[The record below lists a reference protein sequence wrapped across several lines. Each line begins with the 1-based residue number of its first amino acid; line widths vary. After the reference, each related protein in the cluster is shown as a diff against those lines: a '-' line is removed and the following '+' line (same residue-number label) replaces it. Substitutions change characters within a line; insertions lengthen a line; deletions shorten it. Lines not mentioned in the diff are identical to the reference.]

1 MSVGVLSS
9 RYAEALLRYVEGTG
23 AGRKVYDQARAVFH
37 VSGTV
42 RELEKIISDSEGVSP
57 DEKMRLLESVL
68 APEGMVPELAD
79 FFRLL
84 IRNGRGDLL
93 RFTLASFMEKYE
105 KALGNI
111 RLTIT
116 TAVPLDDRQLARTK
130 EAVSR
135 ITGKNV
141 SLDTVVEPEI
151 IGGAVIQSDSHIID
165 ASVRTQL
172 ETVRRELTDMNK
184 RII

>member
-37 VSGTV
+37 ASGTV
-42 RELEKIISDSEGVSP
+42 RELEKIISDSEGVSS
-57 DEKMRLLESVL
+57 DEKMRLLESL
-68 APEGMVPELAD
+68 APEGMAPELAD

-105 KALGNI
+105 KALGSI

-116 TAVPLDDRQLARTK
+116 TAVPLDDRQLERTK

-141 SLDTVVEPEI
+141 SLDSVVEPEI